1 VELVRLS
8 SLQRIVRGVAVALAL
23 AFAMLPLLWVV
34 SIAIRPGSQAV
45 YPISILPTSVTLDNI
60 TGVLFGSNGIGLGP
74 YRNAAI
80 YGLSSALITAVASTL
95 GGYALARYNM
105 KSGEGLL
112 IVILALSFLPSASRI
127 VPLFILLSASGMYG
141 TAQGVILAYAAG
153 STPLGIWLMAGTFRQ
168 IPVRLEQAARI
179 DGAGSLLTM
188 RRVLL
193 PLAVPGI
200 LVVATLAFIDG
211 WNSFSLPL
219 ILIPKDTAQ
228 PYTVALQKY
237 IQEIGYGINWPL
249 LAAGSLVALI
259 PVLTGFAIL
268 QRRLVRVGGLGGA
281 IRG

>member
-1 VELVRLS
+1 
-8 SLQRIVRGVAVALAL
+8 
-23 AFAMLPLLWVV
+23 
-34 SIAIRPGSQAV
+34 
-45 YPISILPTSVTLDNI
+45 
-60 TGVLFGSNGIGLGP
+60 
-74 YRNAAI
+74 
-80 YGLSSALITAVASTL
+80 
-95 GGYALARYNM
+95 
-105 KSGEGLL
+105 
-112 IVILALSFLPSASRI
+112 
-127 VPLFILLSASGMYG
+127 MYG

-179 DGAGSLLTM
+179 DGASALLTM

-200 LVVATLAFIDG
+200 LVVGTLAFIDG

-249 LAAGSLVALI
+249 LAAGSLVALV
-259 PVLTGFAIL
+259 PVLTVFAIL

>member
-1 VELVRLS
+1 MELVRLS
-8 SLQRIVRGVAVALAL
+8 AVQRVVRAVAVSFAL
-23 AFAMLPLLWVV
+23 AFALLPLLWVV

-45 YPISILPTSVTLDNI
+45 YPISILPTSLTLDNI

-74 YRNAAI
+74 YRNAAF
-80 YGLSSALITAVASTL
+80 YGLSSAVITAVASTL
-95 GGYALARYNM
+95 GGYALARYQM
-105 KSGEGLL
+105 RSGEAVL

-127 VPLFILLSASGMYG
+127 VPLFILTSATGLYG
-141 TAQGVILAYAAG
+141 TAQAVILAYAAG

-168 IPVRLEQAARI
+168 IPIRLEQAARI
-179 DGAGSLLTM
+179 DGAGTFLTM
-188 RRVLL
+188 RRVVL
-193 PLAVPGI
+193 PLAIPGI

-228 PYTVALQKY
+228 PYTVALQRY

-249 LAAGSLVALI
+249 LAAGSLVALV
-259 PVLTGFAIL
+259 PVLLVFAVL